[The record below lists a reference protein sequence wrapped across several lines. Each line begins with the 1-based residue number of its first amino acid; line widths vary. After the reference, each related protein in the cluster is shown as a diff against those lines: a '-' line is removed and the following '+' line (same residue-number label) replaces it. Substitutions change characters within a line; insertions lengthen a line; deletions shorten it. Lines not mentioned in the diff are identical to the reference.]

1 MLRGLTISGGFT
13 VDDGHHRH
21 LDQQARRLGFADLR
35 GCLQA
40 LLDDG
45 WSIPQLA
52 THLDTTQAVIRR
64 AIADHQV
71 RQLPRRQQLA
81 RQRQH
86 TALQRAATRM
96 AELGSAGVRAYLVDR
111 LVTKAWTLAEVA
123 SELGAAPSTLRRLLD
138 QYEVRRV
145 APTRR
150 QSAATAAA
158 SGPARQAQAVQQRCQ
173 ARLAQLGFAAL
184 EEYLRDRYVSQG
196 WSLRRLCA
204 ELGVGYGWLDQQ
216 LRRLGLRS

>member
-96 AELGSAGVRAYLVDR
+96 AELGSAGV
-111 LVTKAWTLAEVA
+111 
-123 SELGAAPSTLRRLLD
+123 S
-138 QYEVRRV
+138 
-145 APTRR
+145 
-150 QSAATAAA
+150 SAARHAWPSSASPRWRNTCGTAMSAKAGRCGGCALSWGWAMAGWTSSCAGSGCAA
-158 SGPARQAQAVQQRCQ
+158 DLRSRMAV
-173 ARLAQLGFAAL
+173 
-184 EEYLRDRYVSQG
+184 
-196 WSLRRLCA
+196 
-204 ELGVGYGWLDQQ
+204 YGW
-216 LRRLGLRS
+216 RSVSKPVG